1 MLRSINGEEAKKLLG
16 GIILKGSTHLAIGA
30 AIGVAA
36 VAYYPFT
43 FQNAALYV
51 TIASFSALSADLDGT
66 SMLSS
71 KIGKASKLLRE
82 VLLWGGFLLSV
93 IMTYLYFARE
103 YVDITLSS
111 VAVMG
116 FLIGFIS
123 KEGVIRNALV
133 SVVGAAIIG
142 AGWYWKMNW
151 LMGFGLFVAWAP
163 WLKHRG
169 MTHTV
174 WAIPI
179 WGTIGYGLQNQL
191 HVDGVM
197 TVSIIGYASHL
208 VADTMTPAGVKWF
221 YPIVKKSIKI

>member
-1 MLRSINGEEAKKLLG
+1 M
-16 GIILKGSTHLAIGA
+16 AIGA

-36 VAYYPFT
+36 AAYYPFT

-82 VLLWGGFLLSV
+82 VLLWGGILLAS
-93 IMTYLYFARE
+93 IMTYLYFARD

-169 MTHTV
+169 YDAYSMGDSDLGNN
-174 WAIPI
+174 WI
-179 WGTIGYGLQNQL
+179 WPSKPTPCGWR
-191 HVDGVM
+191 DGRIYHRLCFPFGCRYDDTSRSQMVL
-197 TVSIIGYASHL
+197 SHC
-208 VADTMTPAGVKWF
+208 
-221 YPIVKKSIKI
+221 

>member
-1 MLRSINGEEAKKLLG
+1 M
-16 GIILKGSTHLAIGA
+16 AIGA

-36 VAYYPFT
+36 AAYYPFT

-82 VLLWGGFLLSV
+82 VLLWGGILLAA
-93 IMTYLYFARE
+93 IMTYLYFARD

-133 SVVGAAIIG
+133 SSCWCRHYRGRLVLEDELVNGLRFIRRLGALAQAQRNDAYGMGDSDLGNNWIWPSKPTPC
-142 AGWYWKMNW
+142 GWRDDRIYHR
-151 LMGFGLFVAWAP
+151 LCFPFGCRYDDTSRSQMVL
-163 WLKHRG
+163 
-169 MTHTV
+169 
-174 WAIPI
+174 
-179 WGTIGYGLQNQL
+179 
-191 HVDGVM
+191 
-197 TVSIIGYASHL
+197 SHC
-208 VADTMTPAGVKWF
+208 
-221 YPIVKKSIKI
+221 